1 MRPPRTPRTPA
12 AAAAAGDRTA
22 AAPSVASGSG
32 RGQCPA
38 EAPPAL
44 PLLEAVRARARRQ
57 GEAAFH
63 VPGHRRGR
71 GAHWA
76 LRELFRPAAAA
87 VEGNGD
93 TPGGFSPSSPSLSPS
108 SPPSSEWEEE
118 ESASPHE
125 AYGALGADTTELRGL
140 DLLAAPRA
148 GGPIA
153 EAQALAAAT
162 FGARRTWFLVN
173 GSTGGSVRARVGTVS
188 RR

>member
-1 MRPPRTPRTPA
+1 MRPPRTPA
-12 AAAAAGDRTA
+12 AATAAGDRTA
-22 AAPSVASGSG
+22 AAPAAASGSG
-32 RGQCPA
+32 RGRAECRA

-44 PLLEAVRARARRQ
+44 PLLEAVRARARRR

-71 GAHWA
+71 GAHRA
-76 LRELFRPAAAA
+76 LRELFRPASADPE
-87 VEGNGD
+87 EGNEAA
-93 TPGGFSPSSPSLSPS
+93 PGGFSPPS
-108 SPPSSEWEEE
+108 SPPSDWAE
-118 ESASPHE
+118 ESASPHA

-153 EAQALAAAT
+153 EAQALAAAA

-173 GSTGGSVRARVGTVS
+173 GSTGGSVRARACPGS
-188 RR
+188 RG

>member
-1 MRPPRTPRTPA
+1 MRPPRTPVA
-12 AAAAAGDRTA
+12 ATAAGDRTA
-22 AAPSVASGSG
+22 AAPAAAAGSG
-32 RGQCPA
+32 RGRAECRA

-44 PLLEAVRARARRQ
+44 PLLEAVRARARRR

-71 GAHWA
+71 GAHRA
-76 LRELFRPAAAA
+76 LRELFRPASADPE
-87 VEGNGD
+87 EGNEAA
-93 TPGGFSPSSPSLSPS
+93 PGGFSPPS
-108 SPPSSEWEEE
+108 SPPS
-118 ESASPHE
+118 ESASPHA

-140 DLLAAPRA
+140 DLLAAPQA

-153 EAQALAAAT
+153 EAQALAAAA

>member
-1 MRPPRTPRTPA
+1 MRPPRT
-12 AAAAAGDRTA
+12 AAAAGDRTA

-87 VEGNGD
+87 EEGNGD
-93 TPGGFSPSSPSLSPS
+93 TPGGFSPSSPPLSPS
-108 SPPSSEWEEE
+108 SPPSSEWEE

-153 EAQALAAAT
+153 EAQALAAAA